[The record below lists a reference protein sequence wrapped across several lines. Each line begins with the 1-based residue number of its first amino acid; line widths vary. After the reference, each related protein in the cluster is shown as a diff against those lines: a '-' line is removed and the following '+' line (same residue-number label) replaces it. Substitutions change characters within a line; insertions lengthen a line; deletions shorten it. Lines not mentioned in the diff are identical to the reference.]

1 MCAPQKVGVDQI
13 ALVLAFEWGGDGI
26 RVNLI
31 LPGPIAGTEGAKRL
45 SLPGSEAPAIESIAL
60 KRMGTKDDIAW
71 LVMFLASLFATY
83 TSGASLRQR
92 RRARKRQAVDKG
104 SGRRPGTG
112 QTGKSGLRRL
122 LRTVP
127 QRTPVN

>member
-31 LPGPIAGTEGAKRL
+31 SPGPIAGTEGAKRL
-45 SLPGSEAPAIESIAL
+45 SLPGSEAQGIESIPR

-83 TSGASLRQR
+83 TSGASL
-92 RRARKRQAVDKG
+92 
-104 SGRRPGTG
+104 
-112 QTGKSGLRRL
+112 
-122 LRTVP
+122 
-127 QRTPVN
+127 